1 MDTNKA
7 MNDAIGRTLAFK
19 ETLYKEKQR
28 HAVPVYQPRHN
39 TRPFHGDAHH
49 HERMGN
55 IG

>member
-7 MNDAIGRTLAFK
+7 MHDALMRKEAFWQALH
-19 ETLYKEKQR
+19 EEKQR
-28 HAVPVYQPRHN
+28 RTVPVYQPRHN